1 MENRVTGETRE
12 QGGHEERGNRGK
24 GEQGEQGNRWNRG
37 NRGNRGERE
46 QENRATRRKEGTG
59 VTREKG
65 KQGNG
70 RTGIIIV
77 VCPAI
82 S

>member
-1 MENRVTGETRE
+1 MG
-12 QGGHEERGNRGK
+12 RG
-24 GEQGEQGNRWNRG
+24 
-37 NRGNRGERE
+37 E
-46 QENRATRRKEGTG
+46 QENRATRGKEGTG
-59 VTREKG
+59 ETRGKG
-65 KQGNG
+65 KQENG